1 MPAALS
7 EGFGPQDARGGPEL
21 PVTLV
26 RGWDASA
33 SASICT
39 HVHRPTHLHIVKY
52 NKNNS

>member
-33 SASICT
+33 SALMCT
-39 HVHRPTHLHIVKY
+39 GPHTY
-52 NKNNS
+52 T